1 MANTEN
7 YGEINFHT
15 NITFAANTRR
25 EKRYRFHI
33 MSLPTQ
39 AKYPNTKRAFMGQYS
54 AVKNKLFVNRA

>member
-1 MANTEN
+1 MANTELRRN
-7 YGEINFHT
+7 QLSHQHY
-15 NITFAANTRR
+15 TFAANTRR